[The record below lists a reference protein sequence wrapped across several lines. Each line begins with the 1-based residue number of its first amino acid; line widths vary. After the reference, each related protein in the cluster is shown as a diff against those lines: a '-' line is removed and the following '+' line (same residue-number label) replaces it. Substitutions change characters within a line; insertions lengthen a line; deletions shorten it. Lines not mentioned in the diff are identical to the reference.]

1 MTQQTLRRL
10 VLLAIFSLAACSV
23 DEKPNPLRIGTS
35 VWPGYEPLYLA
46 RDLGYL
52 PKDTRLVEYSSSSQ
66 TINAFR
72 NGVIEAAAL
81 TLDEVLLLLQ
91 NKLQPRIILVMDV
104 SAGGDA
110 ILGTPEIKTLADI
123 KGKRVGVENTAVGS
137 YVLTRALEIA
147 ELTYEEID
155 IIPLE
160 SNEHERAFSENKL
173 DAVVT
178 LEPVVSKLIAAG
190 ANRLFD
196 SRQIPN
202 EVFDVLVVNE
212 QKLQEDPQQIR
223 ELARAWFR
231 ALAFFRDK
239 PTDAAKRM
247 EARLKLPLN
256 TILQTF
262 ETLELPTRAANE
274 RLLTGTASLKSTT
287 IQLADF
293 MLQHGLLTAKIDTD
307 KLFEFSAAT
316 LPPGQ
321 P

>member
-1 MTQQTLRRL
+1 MTQQIRRL
-10 VLLAIFSLAACSV
+10 FAFLATLSLCTCSV
-23 DEKPNPLRIGTS
+23 ENTSSPLRIGTS

-52 PKDTRLVEYSSSSQ
+52 PEDTRLVEYSSASQ

-91 NKLQPRIILVMDV
+91 NKLQPRIILVMDI

-110 ILGTPEIKTLADI
+110 ILGTPDVKTLADI

-137 YVLTRALEIA
+137 YVLTRALELADI
-147 ELTYEEID
+147 EYDDID
-155 IIPLE
+155 LIPLE
-160 SNEHERAFSENKL
+160 SNEHERAFSEDKL

-178 LEPVVSKLIAAG
+178 MEPVVSKLIAAG

-202 EVFDVLVVNE
+202 EVFDVLVVSS

-223 ELARAWFR
+223 QLAHAWFR
-231 ALAFFRDK
+231 AIAFFRDK
-239 PTDAAKRM
+239 PADAAKRM

-256 TILQTF
+256 SVLKTF
-262 ETLELPTRAANE
+262 ETLELPTRAQNE
-274 RLLTGTASLKSTT
+274 HLLSGTASLKSTT
-287 IQLADF
+287 IELADF
-293 MLQHGLLTAKIDTD
+293 MLERGLLTSKIDTD
-307 KLFEFSAAT
+307 PLFESSAAA
-316 LPPGQ
+316 LLSAQ